1 MDVDRHRSARIPRHG
16 SSGGAGWF
24 GEMDLVSTPDL
35 PLMTAV
41 GMGRG
46 GGGGVQAGKSKEG
59 VTVRIGLVCHSL
71 QVTEPKIG
79 TE

>member
-41 GMGRG
+41 GMDRG
-46 GGGGVQAGKSKEG
+46 GAGYKRERARRG
-59 VTVRIGLVCHSL
+59 
-71 QVTEPKIG
+71 
-79 TE
+79 

>member
-46 GGGGVQAGKSKEG
+46 GGGGGTSGKEQGGGDSQDRARLSFTAGHG
-59 VTVRIGLVCHSL
+59 AQNRH
-71 QVTEPKIG
+71 
-79 TE
+79 

>member
-46 GGGGVQAGKSKEG
+46 GGGGGYKRERARRG
-59 VTVRIGLVCHSL
+59 
-71 QVTEPKIG
+71 
-79 TE
+79 